1 MHWPVSDPD
10 QGVSVFDFAL
20 TWRIFGFCLSFLL
33 AWMVYRFVETPI
45 RTGQIFTAQT
55 GFIRMTF
62 SLSALLIATAFGIWS
77 SKGLPQ
83 RFDPQV
89 AEVMAYREDGALLYR
104 HCTDQLARSE
114 AQPCILGDTNAQPD
128 MLVFGDSHANA
139 FAAAISQWLKRQ
151 DRAAYFSFSHGCL
164 PVRHFGDARCLAQ
177 AEGALRFVRDNPAI
191 ETVMLVSIWRQ
202 PYEAGLLYKGGWT
215 VDEQAEK
222 YFADQ
227 LEADVRTFRDAG
239 KVVILVEPFFASPAD
254 VSRTMAGNLAYGRN
268 WPIDTPLARHRAEF
282 GKLYAA
288 FTQAAGAGALRISL
302 VEDFCPQE
310 LCRGN
315 LDGRPVFTDTNHL
328 AHSHSSRVSF
338 IFEREIG
345 ALEREASGS

>member
-1 MHWPVSDPD
+1 M
-10 QGVSVFDFAL
+10 
-20 TWRIFGFCLSFLL
+20 
-33 AWMVYRFVETPI
+33 
-45 RTGQIFTAQT
+45 
-55 GFIRMTF
+55 
-62 SLSALLIATAFGIWS
+62 
-77 SKGLPQ
+77 
-83 RFDPQV
+83 
-89 AEVMAYREDGALLYR
+89 
-104 HCTDQLARSE
+104 
-114 AQPCILGDTNAQPD
+114 
-128 MLVFGDSHANA
+128 
-139 FAAAISQWLKRQ
+139 
-151 DRAAYFSFSHGCL
+151 
-164 PVRHFGDARCLAQ
+164 
-177 AEGALRFVRDNPAI
+177 RFVRDNPAI

-315 LDGRPVFTDTNHL
+315 LDGRPVFTDNNHL

-345 ALEREASGS
+345 ALERKHQGPERCLHDHALAPCLSQRHNRTVFQTIEFLPVVALRQGPRRRESGAKGFRPLWLEIVG

>member
-1 MHWPVSDPD
+1 MAAVCLIAAGLNEHAPVTRLLSSRPFVWVGLISYPLYLMHWPVMILIKE
-10 QGVSVFDFAL
+10 SVFNFAL

-104 HCTDQLARSE
+104 HCTDQLARSV
-114 AQPCILGDTNAQPD
+114 AQPCILGDTDAQPD

-151 DRAAYFSFSHGCL
+151 DRAAYF
-164 PVRHFGDARCLAQ
+164 HFRTDVCQCGISETQ
-177 AEGALRFVRDNPAI
+177 GAWHKQREPCGLYGI
-191 ETVMLVSIWRQ
+191 TRQ
-202 PYEAGLLYKGGWT
+202 
-215 VDEQAEK
+215 
-222 YFADQ
+222 
-227 LEADVRTFRDAG
+227 
-239 KVVILVEPFFASPAD
+239 
-254 VSRTMAGNLAYGRN
+254 SR
-268 WPIDTPLARHRAEF
+268 P
-282 GKLYAA
+282 
-288 FTQAAGAGALRISL
+288 
-302 VEDFCPQE
+302 
-310 LCRGN
+310 
-315 LDGRPVFTDTNHL
+315 
-328 AHSHSSRVSF
+328 
-338 IFEREIG
+338 
-345 ALEREASGS
+345 